1 MVEEVKIREGKFRP
15 LSRRSLFIE
24 DEMWDELQ
32 RLAGDLGT
40 SRSKI
45 IREAVA
51 DKVRA
56 FRRRETR
63 A

>member
-1 MVEEVKIREGKFRP
+1 MVEEVKITEGKFRP

-24 DEMWDELQ
+24 DEMWEELQ

-40 SRSKI
+40 SRSQI

-56 FRRRETR
+56 FQRREAR